1 MNISFKTIQKL
12 AAVTI
17 MLLVVV
23 IGAPNSLLADTVQN
37 TGIDL
42 CPNIEGI
49 QTEVPGGYHLV
60 ESISECVRINENG
73 MPTVQSVKAP
83 YDWCSNYKGIQTS
96 LPSGFVRRNEG
107 TICTPKDPSVYTNNV
122 CPAGSFP
129 RDNGECSLDVC
140 ANLRGA
146 QATIPTGYIMN
157 SPGICTLKAKK

>member
-37 TGIDL
+37 T
-42 CPNIEGI
+42 
-49 QTEVPGGYHLV
+49 
-60 ESISECVRINENG
+60 
-73 MPTVQSVKAP
+73 SV
-83 YDWCSNYKGIQTS
+83 DWCSNYKGIQTS